1 MLKMKPSTVNCQL
14 DNHCGYTLILVSSP
28 IHIDKDMDTIGK
40 CQRPVFPL
48 GVSQHYAS
56 KNKFVKFELNWL
68 STVRNNYESKNSLV
82 TRSET
87 GD

>member
-1 MLKMKPSTVNCQL
+1 MGKQIEIYV
-14 DNHCGYTLILVSSP
+14 GYTLILVSSP

-68 STVRNNYESKNSLV
+68 STLRNNYERKNILV